1 MRNLI
6 AALPLLL
13 TMPAGAQTLSGAYG
27 DLSAQLA
34 ASRKTMSA
42 MAVPA
47 AAGPAAPAVGDSA
60 PDFILP
66 GPSGAHGVGE
76 YAGQVVVLEF
86 WAGYSAMCR
95 TGAPARV
102 ALAAK
107 YASRRVV
114 MLDIGV
120 GESSSQVLT
129 AAAAPSAN
137 EVQLFDA
144 DSSIFAKY
152 GGAGVPTAVVVDQD
166 GNIAAVIPGADSGR
180 VEAAVR
186 AALGL

>member
-6 AALPLLL
+6 AAAALAL
-13 TMPAGAQTLSGAYG
+13 TVPAGAQTLSGAYG
-27 DLSAQLA
+27 NLSSLMSD
-34 ASRKTMSA
+34 SRKTMSSLA
-42 MAVPA
+42 APA
-47 AAGPAAPAVGDSA
+47 AANPAAPSIGDAA

-66 GPSGAHGVGE
+66 GPSGSHGVGE
-76 YAGQVVVLEF
+76 YSGQVVVLEF

-129 AAAAPSAN
+129 AAAAPATN

-144 DSSIFAKY
+144 DSSVFGKY
-152 GGAGVPTAVVVDQD
+152 GGMGVPMAVVVDQD
-166 GNIAAVIPGADSGR
+166 GDVAAVIPGADAGR

-186 AALGL
+186 SALGL